1 MLGSWGESGADDS
14 LAVTAHF
21 FSTWAK
27 DIFKKELEIKSSSRH
42 YYYSSSAVLVL
53 WQSNHGPVLCLRME
67 PARQMGMSFSR
78 VLMARGVGCR
88 ALLQAWAVLGSDGPA
103 WARALGTSKWPPQ
116 EHERQVCLHL
126 QRVMVKKHWDS
137 SDSLAN
143 KQS

>member
-1 MLGSWGESGADDS
+1 

-88 ALLQAWAVLGSDGPA
+88 ALLQA
-103 WARALGTSKWPPQ
+103 
-116 EHERQVCLHL
+116 
-126 QRVMVKKHWDS
+126 
-137 SDSLAN
+137 
-143 KQS
+143 